1 MSQLNLTRHIS
12 QQYNT
17 ELEAL
22 RRQLLAMGG
31 LVEEQ
36 LAAALH
42 AVAIRSSAQ
51 AAEISAREAQVD
63 ALEIGID
70 EQCTSILA
78 RRQPAASDL
87 RLVLSVLKMTADIER
102 IGDEAEHVANLAET
116 AQSHDFDEPLLLKF
130 DRLGQMVRELL
141 LGALDAFA
149 RMDVALAVD
158 IIRRDRKVD
167 AAYDDLLR
175 GLIATM
181 SVAPE
186 RFPALLEMIW
196 SAKALERIGDR
207 AKNLC
212 EHAIYMV
219 RGQDVRHT
227 RIEDEEKAPD

>member
-1 MSQLNLTRHIS
+1 MDQLNLTRHIS
-12 QQYNT
+12 QQYNS
-17 ELEAL
+17 ELETL
-22 RRQLLAMGG
+22 RRQLLTMGG

-36 LAAALH
+36 LAAALR
-42 AVAIRSSAQ
+42 AVAARDTDQ

-63 ALEIGID
+63 ALEIDID

-102 IGDEAEHVANLAET
+102 IGDEAEHVAHLADST
-116 AQSHDFDEPLLLKF
+116 QSYDFDEALLLKF

-149 RMDVALAVD
+149 RMDVTLAME

-167 AAYDDLLR
+167 AVYDDLLR
-175 GLIATM
+175 ALIATM
-181 SVAPE
+181 SALPE
-186 RFPALLEMIW
+186 RVPAMLELIW

-207 AKNLC
+207 AKNIC

-227 RIEDEEKAPD
+227 NLADQDKLSD